1 MNPQHAHDLFLLMVQ
16 LSQMREVGRIWE
28 VFVDGL
34 NDIGLGVTVQRV
46 DGQERSGTVLPVAA
60 SGQKF
65 GALLLTPTGEPDAAL
80 PLVRNAAA
88 MLAVILQGRL
98 AAVELAALHAAT
110 RDELKDA
117 RLLNERILETTPD
130 LITIYD
136 LEERGNV
143 YVNRAAEQVFGLPPK
158 ELQELGSELFAQLI
172 HPEDLALVLAN
183 QERLVQGADGEVT
196 EVEYRMRDAKGQWRW
211 YHSREIPFARHP
223 DGRVSRK
230 LAIAVDVTD
239 QRAIE
244 DHLRQSQKMEAIG
257 QLASGVAHD
266 FNNVLCAI
274 TGNAEL
280 MLEELSPEDPLR
292 ESLVEIHQA
301 SERGAKLTHQLLA
314 FSRRQL
320 IAPKVLNLSQ
330 QIEQMGAMLSRLLGE
345 DILLSTLPQLGSA
358 RIVAD
363 PNQLE
368 QLVLNLAINARDAM
382 PNGGELMIETI
393 ELRAGE
399 EGFPPNFDAEHVVA
413 LLVTDTGCGM
423 SSDVVEH
430 VFEPFFTTK
439 ALGRGTG
446 LGLATVFGI
455 VEQSSAH
462 IDVHSKLG
470 EGSSFRVYF
479 PAVTGDFAEKLSPV
493 EVLQPQ
499 RGEETVL
506 LVEDEESVRRVATR
520 LLRRLGYKVLTASS
534 GGDALVLAGR
544 HEGAIDLLLTD
555 VVMPH
560 MNGRELAQR
569 ITETHPALKVL
580 FTSGY
585 TESVIAQHGLLEE
598 RLHFLPKPYSMLSL
612 SERLRQVLGEGE

>member
-1 MNPQHAHDLFLLMVQ
+1 
-16 LSQMREVGRIWE
+16 
-28 VFVDGL
+28 
-34 NDIGLGVTVQRV
+34 
-46 DGQERSGTVLPVAA
+46 
-60 SGQKF
+60 
-65 GALLLTPTGEPDAAL
+65 
-80 PLVRNAAA
+80 
-88 MLAVILQGRL
+88 
-98 AAVELAALHAAT
+98 
-110 RDELKDA
+110 
-117 RLLNERILETTPD
+117 
-130 LITIYD
+130 
-136 LEERGNV
+136 
-143 YVNRAAEQVFGLPPK
+143 
-158 ELQELGSELFAQLI
+158 
-172 HPEDLALVLAN
+172 
-183 QERLVQGADGEVT
+183 
-196 EVEYRMRDAKGQWRW
+196 
-211 YHSREIPFARHP
+211 
-223 DGRVSRK
+223 
-230 LAIAVDVTD
+230 
-239 QRAIE
+239 
-244 DHLRQSQKMEAIG
+244 
-257 QLASGVAHD
+257 D

-314 FSRRQL
+314 FSRRQP